1 MRKAGYHF
9 NSDTLSFDKIESTL
23 RKKTWR
29 LFKKFFSSF
38 SLAIVMLYLVYA
50 FIDSPK
56 EKQLKRKY
64 EEVLTQYSLL
74 SNKVEYLDNVLKDME
89 SRDDNIYRVIFE
101 TEPIPSTI
109 RRAGSGG
116 VDQYE
121 HLKHL
126 DNSDLIIG
134 TAKKIDELSKAIF
147 VQSKSFDAIE
157 NLAKN
162 KIEMLAS
169 IPAILPVSLKEA
181 HQVSSSY
188 GYRMHPIYKTMK
200 FHAGMDF
207 TGAIGTPIYATGN
220 GLVVESQFD
229 KGYGRHVIIDHGFS
243 YKTMYAHMEKIVV
256 KKGQTVKRGD
266 VIGYLGN
273 TGLSTGPHLH
283 YEVRKN
289 EKPVDPINFYFNDL
303 SPDEFEKLV
312 EIANNTGQSMD

>member
-1 MRKAGYHF
+1 M
-9 NSDTLSFDKIESTL
+9 
-23 RKKTWR
+23 
-29 LFKKFFSSF
+29 FKKFFSSF

-243 YKTMYAHMEKIVV
+243 YKTMYAHLEKIVV

>member
-1 MRKAGYHF
+1 MRKAGDHF

>member
-74 SNKVEYLDNVLKDME
+74 SNKVEYLDNVLKDMV

>member
-1 MRKAGYHF
+1 MLKAGYHF

>member
-29 LFKKFFSSF
+29 LFKKVFSSF

-229 KGYGRHVIIDHGFS
+229 KGSGRHVIIDHGFS

-289 EKPVDPINFYFNDL
+289 EKPVDPLNFYFNDL
-303 SPDEFEKLV
+303 SPD
-312 EIANNTGQSMD
+312 

>member
-243 YKTMYAHMEKIVV
+243 YKTMYAHLEKIVV

>member
-1 MRKAGYHF
+1 M
-9 NSDTLSFDKIESTL
+9 
-23 RKKTWR
+23 
-29 LFKKFFSSF
+29 
-38 SLAIVMLYLVYA
+38 
-50 FIDSPK
+50 
-56 EKQLKRKY
+56 
-64 EEVLTQYSLL
+64 
-74 SNKVEYLDNVLKDME
+74 
-89 SRDDNIYRVIFE
+89 
-101 TEPIPSTI
+101 
-109 RRAGSGG
+109 
-116 VDQYE
+116 DQYE

-256 KKGQTVKRGD
+256 KKGQPVKRGD

-289 EKPVDPINFYFNDL
+289 EKTVDPINFYFNDL

>member
-23 RKKTWR
+23 RKKTCR

>member
-256 KKGQTVKRGD
+256 KKGQTVKRVD

>member
-243 YKTMYAHMEKIVV
+243 YQTMYAHMEKIVV

>member
-1 MRKAGYHF
+1 M
-9 NSDTLSFDKIESTL
+9 
-23 RKKTWR
+23 
-29 LFKKFFSSF
+29 FKKFFSSF